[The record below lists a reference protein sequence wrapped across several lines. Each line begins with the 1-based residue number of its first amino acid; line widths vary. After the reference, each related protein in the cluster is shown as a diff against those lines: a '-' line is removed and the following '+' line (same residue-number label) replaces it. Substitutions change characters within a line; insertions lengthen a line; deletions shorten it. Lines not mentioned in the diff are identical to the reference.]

1 VHAPGTRYIA
11 AVRPIRALFT
21 ALSLSLVTPAALA
34 ESGQLQ
40 LATRAGFATSGGSL
54 AAPSG
59 AVEIE
64 GWYGLSDAFSLYADL
79 GYSLG
84 APSYGLRHGGFASV
98 GAVYALDAVRA
109 VPYLG
114 LGARFDAVAGND
126 NLVLTPSA
134 EVRGGLYYLLRR
146 GLALDLQAAY
156 AFPFVGQDLTA
167 DHVSVTFGVRFIA
180 EP

>member
-1 VHAPGTRYIA
+1 MRLI
-11 AVRPIRALFT
+11 RPLLT
-21 ALSLSLVTPAALA
+21 ASCVLSVTASAWA
-34 ESGQLQ
+34 ESGQMQ
-40 LATRAGFATSGGSL
+40 LSTRLGFATSGGSL

-59 AVEIE
+59 AVEVE

-84 APSYGLRHGGFASV
+84 APSYGLRHGSFASV
-98 GAVYALDAVRA
+98 GAVYALDAVRV

-114 LGARFDAVAGND
+114 LGARFDLVAGDD

-134 EVRGGLYYLLRR
+134 EIRGGLYYLLRR

-156 AFPFVGQDLTA
+156 AYPFVGQNLTA
-167 DHVSVTFGVRFIA
+167 DHVSVTFGLRFIA

>member
-1 VHAPGTRYIA
+1 MRAPGPRYSA
-11 AVRPIRALFT
+11 PVRPIRLLSA
-21 ALSLSLVTPAALA
+21 ALSLCLVTPAARA
-34 ESGQLQ
+34 ESRQMQLS
-40 LATRAGFATSGGSL
+40 TRAGFATSGGAL

-79 GYSLG
+79 GYTLG
-84 APSYGLRHGGFASV
+84 APAYGLRHGAFASV

-114 LGARFDAVAGND
+114 LGARFDAVAGDD